1 MKKQVQA
8 GKTKSRGRKRRA
20 NGRAVSELLKL
31 PYKIELTPLSKADGG
46 GYLAVVPLLKGCQ
59 SDGGTPDEA
68 IQNLRESQRAW
79 FASALKHNDPIPHP
93 Q

>member
-1 MKKQVQA
+1 MKKQGQTVKERSA
-8 GKTKSRGRKRRA
+8 RRKRRTSD
-20 NGRAVSELLKL
+20 RAVNELLKL

-46 GYLAVVPLLKGCQ
+46 GYFAVVPLLKGCQ

-68 IQNLRESQRAW
+68 IQNLREAQKAW
-79 FASALKHNDPIPHP
+79 FTSALKHNDAIPLP